1 MSSLIPLVCHQ
12 GQCWADCSVLPL
24 LDAIQAAL
32 PELLEETDLVS
43 LLADWDLTRPLEATA
58 SWWATSLCVSSLSKD
73 RHSLLMAFQL
83 WGWPPTCTGYMLV
96 HRWWKGMSLMKVFS
110 LYLADSDWRLPV
122 YVRENVAITK
132 PGLAEPKTVKE
143 SINQLRIYNICK
155 QASIMRFK
163 IRFYQICNN
172 NKFDGKFLK

>member
-1 MSSLIPLVCHQ
+1 MTWRLNQGSLVGHRVGESQECPLFLTSLQIKEKNKITLSGSLIPLVYYQ
-12 GQCWADCSVLPL
+12 GQCWTYCSVLPL

-83 WGWPPTCTGYMLV
+83 WGWPPTCTGYISLPGMKRTEFQVFWKFSVCTWLTQTEDFQSTWERML
-96 HRWWKGMSLMKVFS
+96 R
-110 LYLADSDWRLPV
+110 
-122 YVRENVAITK
+122 
-132 PGLAEPKTVKE
+132 
-143 SINQLRIYNICK
+143 
-155 QASIMRFK
+155 
-163 IRFYQICNN
+163 
-172 NKFDGKFLK
+172 